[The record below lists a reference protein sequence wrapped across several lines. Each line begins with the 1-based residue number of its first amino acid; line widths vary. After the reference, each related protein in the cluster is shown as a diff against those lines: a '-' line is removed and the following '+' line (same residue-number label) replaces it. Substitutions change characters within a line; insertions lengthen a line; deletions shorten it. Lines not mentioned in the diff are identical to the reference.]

1 MGDEQLCY
9 LSAVEARAMFET
21 GKLSPVELMRAI
33 IARSER
39 VEPAINAF
47 TDTFFEAA
55 LAQAEQAETRYAQAR
70 RGKGTRLRPLEGLP
84 LVIKD
89 EVPVEGQRCTDG
101 SLLFRDKIATETA
114 ISAQRLLGAGAI
126 QHARTTTPEFCCATI
141 TSSRLFG
148 VTRNPWNRRYT
159 PGGSSGGSAASLAAG
174 TSLLATGSDIA
185 GSIRIPASCCGVV
198 GYKPPYGRVPQAPP
212 FNLDFYCHEG
222 PLARTVSDTA
232 LMQNA
237 IAGPHPRDIAS
248 LKPKLRIPASHGDV
262 RGWRI
267 AYSLD
272 LGYFQVSPEVRRNTL
287 AALEVFT
294 ALGCEVHEVEV
305 PWTEASARAAWSY
318 LAHLFGASL
327 AEVLEDQADQL
338 TPYARAFIESGTR
351 SSAEDFVD
359 SLEVAGE
366 MYAWFG
372 PMLEGYD
379 VFVCPT
385 ATKPAIVADAD
396 LEYESFEAKGKAMP
410 DGLSWCMT
418 YPFNMLSRCPVLA
431 VPSGFG
437 KTGVPTGIQIVGKA
451 YEDVKVFRAGTAFE
465 QASPWLHDAEHRPS
479 L

>member
-1 MGDEQLCY
+1 MGDEGLCY
-9 LSAVEARAMFET
+9 LSAGETLPMFES

-33 IARSER
+33 SARSER
-39 VEPAINAF
+39 VEPALNAF
-47 TDTFFEAA
+47 SDTFFETA
-55 LAQAEQAETRYAQAR
+55 LAEAERAESRYARAR

-84 LVIKD
+84 LAIKD
-89 EVPVEGQRCTDG
+89 EVPVEGQRCTNG
-101 SLLFRDKIATETA
+101 SLVYRDHVATETA
-114 ISAQRLLGAGAI
+114 IIAQRLLDAGAI

-148 VTRNPWNRRYT
+148 VSRNPWNRRYT
-159 PGGSSGGSAASLAAG
+159 PGGSSGGSAASLAGG
-174 TSLLATGSDIA
+174 TTLLATGSDIA

-198 GYKPPYGRVPQAPP
+198 GFKPPYGRVPQAPP

-222 PLARTVSDTA
+222 PLARTVSDAA

-237 IAGPHPRDIAS
+237 IAGPHPGDMAS
-248 LKPKLRIPASHGDV
+248 LKPKLRIPSTTGDI

-272 LGYFQVSPEVRRNTL
+272 LGYFKVSPEIRRNTL
-287 AALEVFT
+287 AALDVFT
-294 ALGCEVHEVEV
+294 ALGCEVHEVKV
-305 PWTEASARAAWSY
+305 PWTQASARAAWAY
-318 LAHLFGASL
+318 LVHLFGASL
-327 AEVLEDQADQL
+327 AELLESEADQL
-338 TPYARAFIESGTR
+338 TPYARAFIEGSTR
-351 SSAEDFVD
+351 SSAEDYVG
-359 SLEVAGE
+359 SLRVAGE

-372 PMLEGYD
+372 PMLQDYD

-385 ATKPAIVADAD
+385 TTKPAIAANAN

-437 KTGVPTGIQIVGKA
+437 KSGVPTGIQIVGRA
-451 YEDVKVFRAGTAFE
+451 YEDVKVFRAGAAFE
-465 QASPWLHDAEHRPS
+465 QASPWLHDAAHRPD

>member
-55 LAQAEQAETRYAQAR
+55 LVQAEQAETRFARAR

-84 LVIKD
+84 LAIKD
-89 EVPVEGQRCTDG
+89 EMPVEGQRCTDG
-101 SLLFRDKIATETA
+101 SLVYRDRVATETA
-114 ISAQRLLGAGAI
+114 ITAQRLLGAGAI

-148 VTRNPWNRRYT
+148 VTHNPWNRRYT

-174 TSLLATGSDIA
+174 TSMLTTGSDIA
-185 GSIRIPASCCGVV
+185 GSIRVPASCCGIV
-198 GYKPPYGRVPQAPP
+198 GFKPPYGRVPQAPP

-232 LMQNA
+232 LIQNA
-237 IAGPHPRDIAS
+237 IAGPHPKDITS
-248 LKPKLRIPASHGDV
+248 LKPKLRIPAAHGDV

-294 ALGCEVHEVEV
+294 ALGCEVHEVKV
-305 PWTEASARAAWSY
+305 PWTEASARAAWCY

-327 AEVLEDQADQL
+327 AEVLEEQADEL
-338 TPYARAFIESGTR
+338 TPYARAFIESGAR
-351 SSAEDFVD
+351 SSAGDYVD

-385 ATKPAIVADAD
+385 TTTPAIAADAD

-431 VPSGFG
+431 VPSGFA
-437 KTGVPTGIQIVGKA
+437 KTGVPTGIQIVGKT